1 MLNHVLSSTLG
12 LFILSAIETVNAGV
26 SIDGAR
32 GTVYYDLELQCNGY
46 GSDAGGASGLNGAL
60 TACGYSAEGLGTS
73 RFVAIDG
80 SIFDKSMCGQEVI
93 ITQNGAPF
101 SFSEGPMFVGDL
113 CGGCEGGKVLDL
125 SGKIAVEMMGGV
137 CKNPPSFS
145 YQITENIVGATLEAS
160 LPAGGGSSSLVS
172 SAPAAPP
179 ASSPA
184 SQPAVSQS
192 QPGVST
198 PAASQPV
205 SPTTQL
211 IPPVSQS
218 GTPAT
223 SQVVPATSQLVNPA
237 TSSVNPATAVATTSD
252 VQSLPATTFA
262 AAPTNTGGNQWGGG
276 WGRPPALFAEN
287 ESDVNGTS
295 CKRRKRR
302 RRVRKAH

>member
-12 LFILSAIETVNAGV
+12 LLFLFAIENVNAGV

-32 GTVYYDLELQCNGY
+32 GTVYYDLELQCTGD

-113 CGGCEGGKVLDL
+113 CGGCEGGKILDL

-145 YQITENIVGATLEAS
+145 YQITENIVGATLEGS
-160 LPAGGGSSSLVS
+160 LPAGDGSSSPVS
-172 SAPAAPP
+172 SA
-179 ASSPA
+179 SA
-184 SQPAVSQS
+184 SQPAFSQS
-192 QPGVST
+192 QPAVST

-205 SPTTQL
+205 SPTTQS
-211 IPPVSQS
+211 IPPVSQPV
-218 GTPAT
+218 TPAT
-223 SQVVPATSQLVNPA
+223 SQIVPATSQPVDPA
-237 TSSVNPATAVATTSD
+237 TSPANPASVIATTSAA
-252 VQSLPATTFA
+252 QSLPATTFA
-262 AAPTNTGGNQWGGG
+262 AAPTNTGGNRWGGG

-287 ESDVNGTS
+287 ESATNGTS

>member
-12 LFILSAIETVNAGV
+12 LLFLFAIENVNAGV

-32 GTVYYDLELQCNGY
+32 GTVYYDLELQCTGD

-93 ITQNGAPF
+93 IAQNGSPF

-113 CGGCEGGKVLDL
+113 CGGCEGGKILDL

-145 YQITENIVGATLEAS
+145 YQITENIVGATLEGS
-160 LPAGGGSSSLVS
+160 LPAGGGSSSPVS
-172 SAPAAPP
+172 SASAAPP
-179 ASSPA
+179 ASAPA
-184 SQPAVSQS
+184 SKPEISQS
-192 QPGVST
+192 QPAVST
-198 PAASQPV
+198 PAASQPL
-205 SPTTQL
+205 STSTQSV
-211 IPPVSQS
+211 PPVSQPV
-218 GTPAT
+218 TPAT
-223 SQVVPATSQLVNPA
+223 SQVAPATSQPVNPA
-237 TSSVNPATAVATTSD
+237 TSPFDLATAAATTSA
-252 VQSLPATTFA
+252 VQSLPATTVA
-262 AAPTNTGGNQWGGG
+262 AAPTNTGGNRWGGG

-287 ESDVNGTS
+287 ETATNGTS

>member
-1 MLNHVLSSTLG
+1 MLNHILPSTLG
-12 LFILSAIETVNAGV
+12 LFILFAIETVNAGV

-32 GTVYYDLELQCNGY
+32 GTVYYDLELQCNGD

-113 CGGCEGGKVLDL
+113 CGGCEGGKILDL

-145 YQITENIVGATLEAS
+145 YQITENIVGATLEGS
-160 LPAGGGSSSLVS
+160 LPAGDGSSSPVY
-172 SAPAAPP
+172 SA
-179 ASSPA
+179 SA
-184 SQPAVSQS
+184 SQPAFSQS
-192 QPGVST
+192 QPAVST

-205 SPTTQL
+205 SPTTQS
-211 IPPVSQS
+211 IPPVSQPV
-218 GTPAT
+218 TPAT
-223 SQVVPATSQLVNPA
+223 SQIVPATSQPVDPA
-237 TSSVNPATAVATTSD
+237 TSPANPASVIATTSAA
-252 VQSLPATTFA
+252 QSLPATTIA
-262 AAPTNTGGNQWGGG
+262 EAPTNTGGNRWGGG